1 MSFESVDGYLLE
13 NRGAKAAII
22 AALLKERSDDAAAAP
37 FYRALEILGARV
49 ADEALIALRL
59 VLAGKTPGDDA
70 VKRVR
75 AHVAASRAGGPD
87 AQKARED
94 YAREMA

>member
-1 MSFESVDGYLLE
+1 MSLDSVDGYLLE
-13 NRGAKAAII
+13 NRGTKADVI
-22 AALLKERSDDAAAAP
+22 AGLLKERSDDAVAAP

-59 VLAGKTPGDDA
+59 VLAGKAPEDDA

-75 AHVAASRAGGPD
+75 AHVAASRSNGPA
-87 AQKARED
+87 AQEARVE